1 MTESYIAGKYEELC
15 RTGHAWVLDLKHS
28 LPFAKLSYGDTV
40 YDAGV
45 AAYLLNPLKDTYG
58 YDDIARDV
66 LGMTVPSRADLIK
79 KMSYKDACAK
89 EQDNF
94 TRMAGLMAYTA
105 FAAGKPLSERLA
117 AEGMEDLYR
126 NIELPLIYTLF
137 HMEDEGIAVRRE
149 ELTAYGGKLKEQ
161 IAVLEK
167 EIWEMTG
174 QEFNINSPETVRR
187 DPV

>member
-1 MTESYIAGKYEELC
+1 
-15 RTGHAWVLDLKHS
+15 
-28 LPFAKLSYGDTV
+28 
-40 YDAGV
+40 
-45 AAYLLNPLKDTYG
+45 
-58 YDDIARDV
+58 
-66 LGMTVPSRADLIK
+66 MTVPSRADLIK

-149 ELTAYGGKLKEQ
+149 ELTAYGGKLKKQ

-174 QEFNINSPETVRR
+174 HQLPETVRR